1 MTHSG
6 CMEVRSARFGQSGW
20 ERGGWESLDLLECS
34 LRSLG
39 DSPSKVQGSLS
50 SKSLKVYHLC
60 LALAAEV
67 RWWKMQCGAPSP
79 GGWVVLVWFGVVL
92 LGRKDS
98 STCFWFPVADG

>member
-1 MTHSG
+1 MGFWSG
-6 CMEVRSARFGQSGW
+6 
-20 ERGGWESLDLLECS
+20 

-39 DSPSKVQGSLS
+39 DMPSKVQGSLS
-50 SKSLKVYHLC
+50 SRSLKVYHLC

-67 RWWKMQCGAPSP
+67 RWWKMQCGALSP
-79 GGWVVLVWFGVVL
+79 GGWVVLVWFVL